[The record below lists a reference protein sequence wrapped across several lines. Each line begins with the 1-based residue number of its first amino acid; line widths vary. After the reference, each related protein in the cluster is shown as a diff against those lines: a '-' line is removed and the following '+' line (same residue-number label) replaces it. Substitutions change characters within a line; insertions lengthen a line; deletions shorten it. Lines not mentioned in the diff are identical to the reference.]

1 MRELEAEPRVV
12 GAKDL
17 GAGLGRKG
25 GGVERLSQAY
35 LEDARAELTA
45 EEILGWRFLTTE
57 LTIPLCPELP
67 KLAVG

>member
-1 MRELEAEPRVV
+1 MRELEAEPLVV

-17 GAGLGRKG
+17 GAG
-25 GGVERLSQAY
+25 

-57 LTIPLCPELP
+57 LTIPLWPELP
-67 KLAVG
+67 KLALG